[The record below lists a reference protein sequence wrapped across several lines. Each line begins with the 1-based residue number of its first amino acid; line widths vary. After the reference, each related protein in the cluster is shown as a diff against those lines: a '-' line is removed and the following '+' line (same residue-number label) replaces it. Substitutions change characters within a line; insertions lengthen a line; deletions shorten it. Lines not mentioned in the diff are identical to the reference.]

1 MKMSNTPINDL
12 KSVLD
17 TIQSGVISINNDK
30 FLIFYNDKAKR
41 IFSLSEEFIG
51 KPISGI
57 VRNPKILN
65 FIEQSMKAIEN
76 QNEIT
81 TFEEDF
87 FIDASQSF
95 DAKGRQ
101 VLNLSEGLGMFSA
114 GSAKHGSGQ
123 CMPCAFFHGERG
135 CANGNSCTF
144 CHMCPPGTMK
154 RWKKERAKWKRMVD
168 NQPSLN
174 HSNNRHKH

>member
-1 MKMSNTPINDL
+1 MMKKINTPIHDL

-17 TIQSGVISINNDK
+17 TIQSGIISINNDK

-41 IFSLSEEFIG
+41 IFSLTEAFIG

-81 TFEEDF
+81 TFEE
-87 FIDASQSF
+87 
-95 DAKGRQ
+95 
-101 VLNLSEGLGMFSA
+101 
-114 GSAKHGSGQ
+114 
-123 CMPCAFFHGERG
+123 AFLL
-135 CANGNSCTF
+135 
-144 CHMCPPGTMK
+144 ML
-154 RWKKERAKWKRMVD
+154 
-168 NQPSLN
+168 LN
-174 HSNNRHKH
+174 HLMQK